1 MVKRLFNSFK
11 NLAKWY
17 FNTAAKAYGDAV
29 DNYSNVFV
37 G

>member
-1 MVKRLFNSFK
+1 MKKILVSIK

-17 FNTAAKAYGDAV
+17 FNTAAKAYGEVV
-29 DNYSNVFV
+29 DDYSNVVV

>member
-1 MVKRLFNSFK
+1 MKKILVSIK

-17 FNTAAKAYGDAV
+17 FNTAAKAYGEVV
-29 DNYSNVFV
+29 DNYSNVVV